1 MLCQLMNPKSR
12 KTVFEEVIRV
22 NLVTATAVVY
32 EGILLGVGRNMKSGG
47 IIASVVGIIIGIL
60 GFVYISREITRN
72 EEKKRHMT
80 KRINAVISYR
90 ERKDVGRSPYRYIY
104 TFTGLDE
111 YDGIIFYD
119 ESFLLTNVHVKG
131 KIVTLLINEHNLEEF
146 WFEEKLELDK
156 VILLLPILVIIIS
169 LMNLPYT
176 LLNWEKLPWN

>member
-80 KRINAVISYR
+80 KRINAVISYIYR
-90 ERKDVGRSPYRYIY
+90 AGRI
-104 TFTGLDE
+104 
-111 YDGIIFYD
+111 
-119 ESFLLTNVHVKG
+119 
-131 KIVTLLINEHNLEEF
+131 
-146 WFEEKLELDK
+146 
-156 VILLLPILVIIIS
+156 
-169 LMNLPYT
+169 
-176 LLNWEKLPWN
+176 